1 MRHLFLFA
9 IAAGLAAGP
18 AFAQD
23 STQHFDKAVTG
34 FSDAAGN
41 LGASGLQVVGGAL
54 AIPVSV
60 VGTVS
65 MVGAASDCA
74 SERWEGGPPRLRSRS
89 SGCASSRQQRTR
101 DFGRGRAAVGSP
113 ECVCVAQ
120 VVSVRCCS
128 PARRCCQGAGSVA
141 GEVGLDSVK
150 TAQDSVDQTWGAPLA
165 VDKRVV
171 VAPDPAPKKALAR

>member
-65 MVGAASDCA
+65 MVGAASA
-74 SERWEGGPPRLRSRS
+74 L
-89 SGCASSRQQRTR
+89 
-101 DFGRGRAAVGSP
+101 
-113 ECVCVAQ
+113 
-120 VVSVRCCS
+120 
-128 PARRCCQGAGSVA
+128 GAGSVA